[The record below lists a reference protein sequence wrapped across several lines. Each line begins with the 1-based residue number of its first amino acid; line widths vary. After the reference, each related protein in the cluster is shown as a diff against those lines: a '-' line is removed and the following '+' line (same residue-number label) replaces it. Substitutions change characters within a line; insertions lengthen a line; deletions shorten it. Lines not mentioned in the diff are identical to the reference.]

1 MLSLEVVSMKRL
13 LSCLLALCLLFSAVA
28 QAEAIKEPESE
39 ITIDRVYK
47 TLSLNGEE
55 SLTHGWIAADV
66 TITNYSLHT
75 LSVKDDLSGTLV
87 YDGLYEFFA
96 EPVFAI
102 SEFEPLVRLSGSMIF
117 KVPKLI
123 LEAESSKI
131 MAALELDGESIPLA
145 MDFQEKT
152 KTVSAANSF
161 DAPEDL
167 LVYFV
172 DCLKKA
178 DFESAIHAFAHE
190 EKAEYFDFDWYVKT
204 DRMLSPTMSSFY
216 PDFEAYKPLA
226 EIGYLPTSQI
236 NTMVLSLLAE
246 YDVNRNV
253 LMQYRNGVLK
263 GVDIWT
269 DEQITIDEYKERM
282 NPARFESLSLEE
294 IYRAPVD
301 RTLRSYLST
310 IRRSFAY
317 GFIDSREYILLVSFE
332 GEQYLFGVT
341 LSLFPEGWKIW
352 SLSANEFNQVVNA
365 PTGGFIRADEADE
378 LDLSE
383 MILTWKNG
391 NAIEENLL
399 KDPAYVKEDLIGTWT
414 FDEGTITFGEEYGTV
429 IAYADE
435 NNEMGFVYC
444 ISDDYLYMFEENGD
458 LLQEYQISVKDG
470 WLTMTYDEGESVTF
484 RREN

>member
-1 MLSLEVVSMKRL
+1 MYI
-13 LSCLLALCLLFSAVA
+13 LFSAFV
-28 QAEAIKEPESE
+28 QAESIGGTVIEPKPE

-47 TLSLNGEE
+47 TLRMNGEE

-167 LVYFV
+167 LVYFI
-172 DCLKKA
+172 DCLKNA

-190 EKAEYFDFDWYVKT
+190 EKAEHFDFDWYVKT

-246 YDVNRNV
+246 FDVNRNV
-253 LMQYRNGVLK
+253 LMQYRNGMLK
-263 GVDIWT
+263 GMDIWT

-282 NPARFESLSLEE
+282 NPARFESLSLEK
-294 IYRAPVD
+294 IYRAPVEPTG
-301 RTLRSYLST
+301 RAYIST
-310 IRRSFAY
+310 IRRSLVY
-317 GFIDSREYILLVSFE
+317 GYSDIREYVLLVSFE
-332 GEQYLFGVT
+332 GKQYLFGIT
-341 LSLFPEGWKIW
+341 LSLYPEGWKIW

>member
-1 MLSLEVVSMKRL
+1 MKRL
-13 LSCLLALCLLFSAVA
+13 FSCLLIMYILFSAFV
-28 QAEAIKEPESE
+28 QAESIGGTVIEPKPE

-47 TLSLNGEE
+47 TLRMNGEE

-167 LVYFV
+167 LVYFI
-172 DCLKKA
+172 DCLKNA

-190 EKAEYFDFDWYVKT
+190 EKAEHFDFDWYVKT

-246 YDVNRNV
+246 FDVNRNV
-253 LMQYRNGVLK
+253 LMQYRNGMLK
-263 GVDIWT
+263 GMDIWT

-282 NPARFESLSLEE
+282 NPARFESLSLEK
-294 IYRAPVD
+294 IYRAPVEPTG
-301 RTLRSYLST
+301 RAYIST
-310 IRRSFAY
+310 IRRSLVY
-317 GFIDSREYILLVSFE
+317 GYSDIREYVLLVSFE
-332 GEQYLFGVT
+332 GKQYLFGIT
-341 LSLFPEGWKIW
+341 LSLYPEGWKIW
-352 SLSANEFNQVVNA
+352 SLSGNEFNQVVNA

>member
-1 MLSLEVVSMKRL
+1 MKRL

>member
-1 MLSLEVVSMKRL
+1 MKRIVSYSL
-13 LSCLLALCLLFSAVA
+13 ILCLLFSLFA
-28 QAEAIKEPESE
+28 QSESTGSPVKEPKPE
-39 ITIDRVYK
+39 ITINRVYK
-47 TLSLNGEE
+47 TLNMNGEE

-75 LSVKDDLSGTLV
+75 LSIKDDLSGTLV
-87 YDGLYEFFA
+87 YDGLYEFSA

-172 DCLKKA
+172 DCLKNA

-190 EKAEYFDFDWYVKT
+190 EKAEHFDFDWYVKT

-216 PDFEAYKPLA
+216 PDFEAYKPLT

-246 YDVNRNV
+246 FDVNRNV
-253 LMQYRNGVLK
+253 LMQYRNGMLK
-263 GVDIWT
+263 GMDIWT

-282 NPARFESLSLEE
+282 NPARFESLALEE
-294 IYRAPVD
+294 IYRVPVEPHSKELFIHNPQKLC
-301 RTLRSYLST
+301 LRFHRQPRIYP
-310 IRRSFAY
+310 
-317 GFIDSREYILLVSFE
+317 SRFL
-332 GEQYLFGVT
+332 
-341 LSLFPEGWKIW
+341 
-352 SLSANEFNQVVNA
+352 
-365 PTGGFIRADEADE
+365 
-378 LDLSE
+378 
-383 MILTWKNG
+383 
-391 NAIEENLL
+391 
-399 KDPAYVKEDLIGTWT
+399 
-414 FDEGTITFGEEYGTV
+414 
-429 IAYADE
+429 
-435 NNEMGFVYC
+435 
-444 ISDDYLYMFEENGD
+444 
-458 LLQEYQISVKDG
+458 
-470 WLTMTYDEGESVTF
+470 
-484 RREN
+484 

>member
-1 MLSLEVVSMKRL
+1 MKRMF
-13 LSCLLALCLLFSAVA
+13 SCLLIMCILFSAFV
-28 QAEAIKEPESE
+28 QAESIGGPVIEPKPE
-39 ITIDRVYK
+39 ITVDRVYK

-87 YDGLYEFFA
+87 YDGLYKFSA

-161 DAPEDL
+161 DTPEDL
-167 LVYFV
+167 LVYFI
-172 DCLKKA
+172 DCLKNA

-190 EKAEYFDFDWYVKT
+190 EKAEHFDFDWYVKT
-204 DRMLSPTMSSFY
+204 DRMLFPTMSSFY

-246 YDVNRNV
+246 FDVNRNV
-253 LMQYRNGVLK
+253 LMQYRNGMLK
-263 GVDIWT
+263 GMDIWT

-282 NPARFESLSLEE
+282 NPARFESLSLEK
-294 IYRAPVD
+294 IYRVPVD
-301 RTLRSYLST
+301 PTGRAYIST
-310 IRRSFAY
+310 IRRSLVY
-317 GFIDSREYILLVSFE
+317 GYSDLREYILLVSFE
-332 GEQYLFGVT
+332 GEQYLIGIT
-341 LSLFPEGWKIW
+341 LSLNPEGWKIW
-352 SLSANEFNQVVNA
+352 SLSANEFNHVVNA

-383 MILTWKNG
+383 MTLTWENG
-391 NAIEENLL
+391 DVIEENLL

-414 FDEGTITFGEEYGTV
+414 FDEGAIIFGEECAK
-429 IAYADE
+429 IISYADK
-435 NNEMGFVYC
+435 NNELSFAYC
-444 ISDDYLYMFEENGD
+444 ISDDYLYLLTENGE
-458 LLQEYQISVKDG
+458 LFQSYQITVKDG
-470 WLTMTYDEGESVTF
+470 WLTMTFEENNSVTF
-484 RREN
+484 RKEN

>member
-1 MLSLEVVSMKRL
+1 MKRL
-13 LSCLLALCLLFSAVA
+13 FSCLLIMCILFSAFV
-28 QAEAIKEPESE
+28 QAESIGGPVIEPRPE
-39 ITIDRVYK
+39 ITVDRVYK

-75 LSVKDDLSGTLV
+75 LSIKDDLSGTLV
-87 YDGLYEFFA
+87 YDGLYEFSA

-172 DCLKKA
+172 DCLKNA
-178 DFESAIHAFAHE
+178 DFESAINAFAHQ
-190 EKAEYFDFDWYVKT
+190 EKAKYFDFEWSLKT
-204 DRMLSPTMSSFY
+204 YRNLTTNMNEFY
-216 PDFEAYKPLA
+216 PDFEAYKPLT
-226 EIGYLPTSQI
+226 EMGYLPTSQI
-236 NTMVLSLLAE
+236 NTMVLFLLTEHPRGA
-246 YDVNRNV
+246 YM
-253 LMQYRNGVLK
+253 LMQYKNDMLNGI
-263 GVDIWT
+263 DIWT
-269 DEQITIDEYKERM
+269 DEQITIDEYKQRM

-310 IRRSFAY
+310 IRRSLAY

-332 GEQYLFGVT
+332 GEQYLLGAT
-341 LSLFPEGWKIW
+341 LCLFPEGWKIW
-352 SLSANEFNQVVNA
+352 SLSANEFNHVVNA

-378 LDLSE
+378 LNLSE
-383 MILTWKNG
+383 MTLTWENG
-391 NAIEENLL
+391 NVIEENLL

-414 FDEGTITFGEEYGTV
+414 FDEGAIIFGEECAK
-429 IAYADE
+429 IISYADK
-435 NNEMGFVYC
+435 NNELSFAYC
-444 ISDDYLYMFEENGD
+444 ISDDYLYLLTENGD
-458 LLQEYQISVKDG
+458 LFQSYQITVKDG
-470 WLTMTYDEGESVTF
+470 WLTMTFEENNSVTF
-484 RREN
+484 RKEN

>member
-1 MLSLEVVSMKRL
+1 MKRMF
-13 LSCLLALCLLFSAVA
+13 SCLLIMRILFSAFV
-28 QAEAIKEPESE
+28 QAESIGGPVIEPKPE

-75 LSVKDDLSGTLV
+75 LSIKDDLSGTLV
-87 YDGLYEFFA
+87 YDGLYEFYA

-172 DCLKKA
+172 DCLKNA
-178 DFESAIHAFAHE
+178 DFESAINAFAHQ
-190 EKAEYFDFDWYVKT
+190 EKAKYFDFEWSLKT
-204 DRMLSPTMSSFY
+204 YRNLTTNMNEFY
-216 PDFEAYKPLA
+216 PDFEAYKPLT
-226 EIGYLPTSQI
+226 EMGYLPTSQI
-236 NTMVLSLLAE
+236 NTMVLFLLTEHPRGA
-246 YDVNRNV
+246 YM
-253 LMQYRNGVLK
+253 LMQYKNDMLNGI
-263 GVDIWT
+263 DIWT
-269 DEQITIDEYKERM
+269 DEQITIDEYKQRM

-332 GEQYLFGVT
+332 GEQYLLGAT
-341 LSLFPEGWKIW
+341 LCLFPEGWKIW
-352 SLSANEFNQVVNA
+352 SLSANEFNHVVNA

-378 LDLSE
+378 LNLSE
-383 MILTWKNG
+383 MTLTWENG
-391 NAIEENLL
+391 NVIEENLL

-414 FDEGTITFGEEYGTV
+414 FDEGAIIFGEECAK
-429 IAYADE
+429 IISYADK
-435 NNEMGFVYC
+435 NNELSFAYC
-444 ISDDYLYMFEENGD
+444 ISDDYLYLLTENGD
-458 LLQEYQISVKDG
+458 LFQSYQITVKDG
-470 WLTMTYDEGESVTF
+470 WLTMTFDEDNSVTF
-484 RREN
+484 RKEN